1 MSIIFIDARVS
12 GYKGD
17 PVRLVGACI
26 PESGRLKVTLIK
38 PYQEKDNL
46 GDKASDVVIV
56 TDSPSHFTIWHQH
69 FDEQQDLSDVIRTYQ
84 EKNRAGLISWDSKL
98 DKYNPSNVLQPRKLD
113 EGGLAWE
120 FDSEAMNNGHM
131 ALLLCAWAS
140 ARVSLNHTINEQLDP
155 ESDYQVLD
163 DDPALPYSIW

>member
-17 PVRLVGACI
+17 PVRLVGACN

-38 PYQEKDNL
+38 PYLEKDKSA
-46 GDKASDVVIV
+46 DKDSDVVIV
-56 TDSPSHFTIWHQH
+56 TDSPSHFPIWHQH
-69 FDEQQDLSDVIRTYQ
+69 FDEKRDLSDVIQVYQ
-84 EKNRAGLISWDSKL
+84 EKKRGGLISWSQNLIIYVPD
-98 DKYNPSNVLQPRKLD
+98 NVLQVRKLD
-113 EGGLAWE
+113 AGGQSWE
-120 FDSEAMNNGHM
+120 FDGEMMNNGHM

-140 ARVSLNHTINEQLDP
+140 ARVSLNHTITEQVSP
-155 ESDYQVLD
+155 DYDNIQLD